1 MSTTKT
7 GSLSDFSQGPLSLKC
22 DFKSKNYVKGIAL
35 SCDHKNLFFNLSRHI
50 FMAEMK
56 DVFSKGREKA
66 EKIKIRN

>member
-1 MSTTKT
+1 
-7 GSLSDFSQGPLSLKC
+7 LSLKC

-56 DVFSKGREKA
+56 DVFSKAREKA